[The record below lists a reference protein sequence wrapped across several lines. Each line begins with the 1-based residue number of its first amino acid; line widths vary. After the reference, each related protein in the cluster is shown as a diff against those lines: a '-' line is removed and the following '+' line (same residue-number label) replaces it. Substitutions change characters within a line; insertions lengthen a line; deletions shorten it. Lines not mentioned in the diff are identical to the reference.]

1 MRRLVQ
7 DSRGLSTVEYIVI
20 IVLVAV
26 LGIIAWQLL
35 GESVE
40 DRVSDATTEIGGIG
54 QAGAAGRARG
64 GAGGEGGGGAG
75 DDAEEIGDDRDPT
88 KATNVASG
96 GNAGGAAASG
106 GGEGTETAGIV
117 TRSSEGGPSV
127 YTVEDDGGGNG
138 NAIWITLG
146 LIVIFMIAGV
156 VVLGKLRGKAR

>member
-64 GAGGEGGGGAG
+64 GAGG
-75 DDAEEIGDDRDPT
+75 
-88 KATNVASG
+88 
-96 GNAGGAAASG
+96 
-106 GGEGTETAGIV
+106 
-117 TRSSEGGPSV
+117 
-127 YTVEDDGGGNG
+127 
-138 NAIWITLG
+138 
-146 LIVIFMIAGV
+146 
-156 VVLGKLRGKAR
+156 